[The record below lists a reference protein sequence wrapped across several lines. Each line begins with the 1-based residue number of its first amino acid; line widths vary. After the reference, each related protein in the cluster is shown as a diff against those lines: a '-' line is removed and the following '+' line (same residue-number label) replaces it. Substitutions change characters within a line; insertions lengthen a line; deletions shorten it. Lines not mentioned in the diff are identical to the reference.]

1 MKNLMGKLWFLL
13 CALVIS
19 SQTVY
24 AVNVGTVVDVS
35 GDVWLMDAGKAWRL
49 AVEDKVDSEKTVVTE
64 EDGLIQIELTDG
76 SLLNIASRTRI
87 KLDKYVVEKHES
99 FSFDVLW
106 GKVRYEV
113 NKIIDPNNAFN
124 VQTTTAAIGV
134 RGTSFEVRM
143 PYPEHMQ
150 GMQFSP
156 SASLN
161 SIGLQTTTIDMD
173 EGLTVLTDLKGQEHE
188 LPAGTITTVD
198 KDANVIQIVKGAP
211 KSKPI
216 EIPKPTVFIP
226 EVKTDTQ
233 SVATK
238 AAITTGVNA
247 SALQSATITPP
258 RVSGF
263 GGR

>member
-1 MKNLMGKLWFLL
+1 MKKLIGKLWFLL

-19 SQTVY
+19 SQSVY

-49 AVEDKVDSEKTVVTE
+49 DLEDKVDSEQSIITE
-64 EDGLIQIELTDG
+64 EKGLVQIELTDG
-76 SLLNIASRTRI
+76 SLLNIASRTRL
-87 KLDKYVVEKHES
+87 KLDKYVVEESES
-99 FSFDVLW
+99 FTFSVLW

-113 NKIIDPNNAFN
+113 NKIVDPNNAFN
-124 VQTTTAAIGV
+124 VKTTTAAIGV
-134 RGTSFEVRM
+134 RGTNFEVRM

-156 SASLN
+156 SVSLN

-173 EGLTVLTDLKGQEHE
+173 EGLTVLTDLKGREHE
-188 LPAGTITTVD
+188 MPAGTITTVD

-211 KSKPI
+211 KPKLI
-216 EIPKPTVFIP
+216 EIPQPTVFIP
-226 EVKTDTQ
+226 EIVTETQ
-233 SVATK
+233 TVAAK